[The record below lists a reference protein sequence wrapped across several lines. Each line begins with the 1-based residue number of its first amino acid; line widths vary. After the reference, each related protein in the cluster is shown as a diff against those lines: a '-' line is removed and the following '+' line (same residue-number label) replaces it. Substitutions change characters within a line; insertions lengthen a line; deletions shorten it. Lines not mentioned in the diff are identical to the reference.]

1 MDLESI
7 VLRIIRG
14 RHILYDLAYIW
25 NLKEKFIDIYKKEI
39 ELQIQKTNLWIPG
52 GMGVDKLGWTYTHN
66 YIQKG

>member
-1 MDLESI
+1 MDLEST
-7 VLRIIRG
+7 VLMRIRG

-25 NLKEKFIDIYKKEI
+25 NLKEKFIGVCKTEI

-52 GMGVDKLGWTYTHN
+52 GKGVDKLGWTYTHN

>member
-39 ELQIQKTNLWIPG
+39 ELQI
-52 GMGVDKLGWTYTHN
+52 
-66 YIQKG
+66 